1 MAANIVSTIDEDHL
15 AWTATSRPVVYGTQG
30 VISSGHY
37 LTSMAGMRMMLSGG
51 NAFDALVAAGFAA
64 AVVEPIASYSL
75 GAEGVFMLY
84 HAQSGDLLALSGQ
97 GTAPNRATVEWYR
110 SQGHEQI
117 PTGPGPLAHLSFT
130 VPGIV
135 AALLSLLEKY
145 GTKTVA
151 EVLEPSIEYADSG
164 IPNYEYM
171 LERIGSDNT
180 RRQWDQYPPGG
191 HDVFYQDGAVPRP
204 GSLLVQKGIAATL
217 QKLVD
222 VESATI
228 HDIPSP
234 AERERARVRAQGI
247 RAARDCF
254 YTGEVAQI
262 IADCSESVGGIL
274 DMDSLADFEA
284 KYETPIK
291 ISFLGHEIHGQ
302 RTWTQGAVL
311 MQALNI
317 LENFDLR
324 AMGHNSTAYIHT
336 VSQALNLAFAD
347 RQAYYG
353 DPDFADVPIDGL
365 LSKEYARK
373 RAAMIDPDKAFPE
386 TPAPGDPWKYSSI
399 ERPLRAS
406 VTGREPAERRERGM
420 PGAVEEDVRRDLP
433 ITNMEESSDQ
443 SGTTHI
449 SVIDHEGNMVAA
461 TPSGGSFSKSVFF
474 PELGCTL
481 STRMEMLNFEDG
493 HPNRLEPGKRPRTTL
508 INYLVSKDGVPVMT
522 VGCPGGDHQ
531 AQANTQLI
539 LNSLLWQMNPQTAV
553 EAPRFA
559 SNNVLNSF
567 YPHSYYPGQLA
578 VETRIPQTTRDELA
592 SMGHQIVTVD
602 GAGVGAT
609 VSTRNPTTGVLAS
622 SGDPRRACYALAW

>member
-1 MAANIVSTIDEDHL
+1 MPTPNHVSTIEDDHL

-51 NAFDALVAAGFAA
+51 NAFDAIVAAGFAA
-64 AVVEPIASYSL
+64 AVTEPIASYSL
-75 GAEGVFMLY
+75 AAEGVFMLY
-84 HAQSGDLLALSGQ
+84 HADSGDLLSLSGQ
-97 GTAPNRATVEWYR
+97 GTAPNQATVEWYR

-117 PTGPGPLAHLSFT
+117 PTGPGPDAHLSFT
-130 VPGIV
+130 VPGVV
-135 AALLSLLEKY
+135 AALLSLLERY
-145 GTKTVA
+145 GTKTVG
-151 EVLEPSIEYADSG
+151 EVLTPSIRYAQRG

-180 RRQWDQYPPGG
+180 RSQWEQYPPGG
-191 HDVFYQDGAVPRP
+191 NDVFYDNGAVPEP

-222 VESATI
+222 AESA
-228 HDIPSP
+228 
-234 AERERARVRAQGI
+234 AEGNRAQGV

-254 YTGEVAQI
+254 YTGEVAKI
-262 IADCSESVGGIL
+262 ITDCSESVGGIL

-284 KYETPIK
+284 KYESPIK
-291 ISFLGHEIHGQ
+291 TSFLEHEIHGQ

-311 MQALNI
+311 MQTLNI

-353 DPDFADVPIDGL
+353 DPDFATVPIDGL
-365 LSKEYARK
+365 LSKDYARE
-373 RAAMIDPDKAFPE
+373 RAAMIDSNKAFTE
-386 TPAPGDPWKYSSI
+386 TPAPGDPWKHC
-399 ERPLRAS
+399 PLRDDGGTQAIPS
-406 VTGREPAERRERGM
+406 PLQGGDSEGVSRGM
-420 PGAVEEDVRRDLP
+420 HGKSPKPSGD
-433 ITNMEESSDQ
+433 EESSDQ

-461 TPSGGSFSKSVFF
+461 TPSGGSFSKSAFF
-474 PELGCTL
+474 PELGCAL

-508 INYLVSKDGVPVMT
+508 INYIVSKDGVPVMT

-539 LNSLLWQMNPQTAV
+539 LNNLLWGMNPQVAV

-578 VETRIPQTTRDELA
+578 VESGIPQSTRDKLT
-592 SMGHQIVTVD
+592 SMGHQVVIVD

-609 VSTRNPTTGVLAS
+609 VSTRNPDTGVLAS

>member
-1 MAANIVSTIDEDHL
+1 MDGDEPTGGLWNPRRNLKRPLPDVDGGYADDAFWWQRLRRTRRRRIRRRRDRTHRL
-15 AWTATSRPVVYGTQG
+15 LLPRRRGSLHALSRQERRP
-30 VISSGHY
+30 
-37 LTSMAGMRMMLSGG
+37 L
-51 NAFDALVAAGFAA
+51 
-64 AVVEPIASYSL
+64 VVEWTGYRPQSSNRRMVPL
-75 GAEGVFMLY
+75 PGAR
-84 HAQSGDLLALSGQ
+84 
-97 GTAPNRATVEWYR
+97 PNSNWTRT
-110 SQGHEQI
+110 SD
-117 PTGPGPLAHLSFT
+117 AHLSFT
-130 VPGIV
+130 VPGVV
-135 AALLSLLEKY
+135 AALLSLLEKIRHKDRRR
-145 GTKTVA
+145 GARTFR
-151 EVLEPSIEYADSG
+151 ESEYAQSG

-180 RRQWDQYPPGG
+180 RSQWDQYPPGG
-191 HDVFYQDGAVPRP
+191 HDVFYDNGAVPEP

-222 VESATI
+222 AESA
-228 HDIPSP
+228 
-234 AERERARVRAQGI
+234 AEGNREEGV

-254 YTGEVAQI
+254 YTGEVAEI
-262 IADCSESVGGIL
+262 IAECSESVGGIL

-284 KYETPIK
+284 KYESPIK

-353 DPDFADVPIDGL
+353 DPDFAAVPIDGL
-365 LSKEYARK
+365 LSKDYARE
-373 RAAMIDPDKAFPE
+373 RAAVIDPNKAFAE
-386 TPAPGDPWKYSSI
+386 TPAPGDPWKHC
-399 ERPLRAS
+399 PLRDDGGTQAIPS
-406 VTGREPAERRERGM
+406 PLQGGDSEGVSRGM
-420 PGAVEEDVRRDLP
+420 HGKSPKPRGD
-433 ITNMEESSDQ
+433 EESSDQ

-461 TPSGGSFSKSVFF
+461 TPSGGSFSKSAFF
-474 PELGCTL
+474 PELGCAL

-508 INYLVSKDGVPVMT
+508 INYIVSKDGVPVMT

-539 LNSLLWQMNPQTAV
+539 LNALLWRMNPQVAV

-578 VETRIPQTTRDELA
+578 VESAIPQSTRDELA
-592 SMGHQIVTVD
+592 SMGHQVVTVD

-609 VSTRNPTTGVLAS
+609 ISTRNPDTGVLAS

>member
-1 MAANIVSTIDEDHL
+1 MAANNVSTIDDDHL

-110 SQGHEQI
+110 SQGQDQI
-117 PTGPGPLAHLSFT
+117 PTGPGPDAHLSFT

-135 AALLSLLEKY
+135 AALLSLLERY
-145 GTKTVA
+145 GTKSVA
-151 EVLEPSIEYADSG
+151 EVLKPSIEYAESG

-191 HDVFYQDGAVPRP
+191 RDVFYQEGAVPEP

-217 QKLVD
+217 QKLAD
-222 VESATI
+222 
-228 HDIPSP
+228 
-234 AERERARVRAQGI
+234 AEFASEGKRRDGI

-291 ISFLGHEIHGQ
+291 ISFHGHEIHGQ

-324 AMGHNSTAYIHT
+324 AMGHNSAAYIHT

-365 LSKEYARK
+365 LSKEYARE
-373 RAAMIDPDKAFPE
+373 RANLIDPNQAFPE
-386 TPAPGDPWKYSSI
+386 TPAPGEPWQYC
-399 ERPLRAS
+399 PLRETKGVRDGA
-406 VTGREPAERRERGM
+406 RN
-420 PGAVEEDVRRDLP
+420 AVERAMLGQVDRP
-433 ITNMEESSDQ
+433 GSPQESSDQ

-461 TPSGGSFSKSVFF
+461 TPSGGSFSKSIFF
-474 PELGCTL
+474 PELGCAL

-508 INYLVSKDGVPVMT
+508 INYIVSKDGVPVMT

-539 LNSLLWQMNPQTAV
+539 LNNLLWGMNPQAAV

-578 VETRIPQTTRDELA
+578 VETGIPQITRDELA

>member
-1 MAANIVSTIDEDHL
+1 MTTSNNAP
-15 AWTATSRPVVYGTQG
+15 TSRPVIYGTQG

-37 LTSMAGMRMMLSGG
+37 LTSMAGMRMMLDGG
-51 NAFDALVAAGFAA
+51 NAFDAIVAAGFAA
-64 AVVEPIASYSL
+64 AVTEPIASYSL
-75 GAEGVFMLY
+75 AAEGVFMLY
-84 HAQSGDLLALSGQ
+84 HAKSGDLLSLSGQ
-97 GTAPNRATVEWYR
+97 GTTPNRATVDWYR
-110 SQGHEQI
+110 AQGHEEI

-130 VPGIV
+130 VPGVV
-135 AALLSLLEKY
+135 AAFLSLLEKY
-145 GTKTVA
+145 GSKTVE
-151 EVLEPSIEYADSG
+151 EVLAPAINYAQSG

-180 RRQWDQYPPGG
+180 RKQWQQYPPGG
-191 HDVFYQDGAVPRP
+191 TDIFYDNGDVPEP

-217 QKLVD
+217 RALV
-222 VESATI
+222 E
-228 HDIPSP
+228 
-234 AERERARVRAQGI
+234 AEHAAEGNRSDGV
-247 RAARDCF
+247 RAARECF
-254 YTGEVAQI
+254 YTGEVGRI
-262 IADCSESVGGIL
+262 IAECSQRVGGIL
-274 DMDSLADFEA
+274 DIDSLADYEA

-291 ISFLGHEIHGQ
+291 ISFLGHEVHGQ

-317 LENFDLR
+317 LENLDLR

-353 DPDFADVPIDGL
+353 DPDFVDVPIDGL
-365 LSKEYARK
+365 LSKDYARA
-373 RAAMIDPDKAFPE
+373 RASMIDPARAFAD
-386 TPAPGDPWKYSSI
+386 TPTPGNPWEYSS
-399 ERPLRAS
+399 AS
-406 VTGREPAERRERGM
+406 GSPRLQDKEGQSEQ
-420 PGAVEEDVRRDLP
+420 
-433 ITNMEESSDQ
+433 NSDQ

-481 STRMEMLNFEDG
+481 STRMEMLNFQDG

-508 INYLVSKDGVPVMT
+508 INYIVSNDGVPVMT

-531 AQANTQLI
+531 AQANLQLI
-539 LNSLLWQMNPQTAV
+539 LNSLLWGMNPQAAV

-559 SNNVLNSF
+559 SNNVVNSF

-578 VETRIPQTTRDELA
+578 LEPQIPQTTRDQLA
-592 SMGHQIVTVD
+592 AKGHQIITAD

-609 VSTRNPTTGVLAS
+609 ISTRNPQTGVLAS
-622 SGDPRRACYALAW
+622 SADPRRACYALSC

>member
-1 MAANIVSTIDEDHL
+1 MTTSDNASTIEDDHL

-84 HAQSGDLLALSGQ
+84 HAKSGDLLSLSGQ

-110 SQGHEQI
+110 SQGQDQI

-130 VPGIV
+130 VPGVV
-135 AALLSLLEKY
+135 AALLSLLERY
-145 GTKTVA
+145 GSKTVG
-151 EVLEPSIEYADSG
+151 EVLNPSIHYAQRG

-171 LERIGSDNT
+171 LERIGSENT
-180 RRQWDQYPPGG
+180 RSQWEQYPPGG
-191 HDVFYQDGAVPRP
+191 TDVFYDNGAVPEP
-204 GSLLVQKGIAATL
+204 GSLLVQNGIAATL
-217 QKLVD
+217 RKLAEA
-222 VESATI
+222 ESA
-228 HDIPSP
+228 
-234 AERERARVRAQGI
+234 AEGNRAEGV

-284 KYETPIK
+284 KYESPIK
-291 ISFLGHEIHGQ
+291 TSFLGHEIHGQ

-317 LENFDLR
+317 LETFDLR

-336 VSQALNLAFAD
+336 VSQAINLAFAD

-353 DPDFADVPIDGL
+353 DPDFANVPIDGL
-365 LSKEYARK
+365 LSKEYARE
-373 RAAMIDPDKAFPE
+373 RASLIDPARAFGE
-386 TPAPGDPWKYSSI
+386 TPEPGDPWKYSS
-399 ERPLRAS
+399 AS
-406 VTGREPAERRERGM
+406 
-420 PGAVEEDVRRDLP
+420 GAAASPKEL
-433 ITNMEESSDQ
+433 IATTSSDVT
-443 SGTTHI
+443 SGAEDGTTHI
-449 SVIDHEGNMVAA
+449 QAIDREGNMIAA

-474 PELGCTL
+474 PELGCAI
-481 STRMEMLNFEDG
+481 STRMEMLNFEDD

-508 INYLVSKDGVPVMT
+508 INYIVSKDGVPVMT

-539 LNSLLWQMNPQTAV
+539 LNSLLWRMNPQAAV

-559 SNNVLNSF
+559 SNSVLNSF

-578 VETRIPQTTRDELA
+578 VESGIPQSTRDELV
-592 SMGHQIVTVD
+592 SMGHQIVIVD

-609 VSTRNPTTGVLAS
+609 VSTRNPDTGVLAS